1 MPGEFR
7 IATVAGIPVYLHPSW
22 FAVAALMTWSLAV
35 GYVPAEAPSSTPA
48 TAWVLGAILT
58 LFVFASILAHELGHA
73 WVARRTGLTIQ
84 RITLFVFGGVARAA
98 GEPASPGA
106 ELAVAVAGPATS
118 LAVALGCEGLRWLVS
133 GLTTLELAARWLA
146 RANLLLALFNLLPGV
161 PLDGGRALRA
171 LAWRWTGSRERAT
184 RAAAFGG
191 QLLAAG
197 LIGLGLLVL
206 LRGALL
212 PGLWL
217 VLIGWFLQGA
227 AARTAAE
234 TDTRQWLRGVTV
246 AQAMTRDYARVPGDR
261 TLERLVQEEV
271 VGAGHRCFCVTDDG
285 RLQGLLTL
293 REVRAV
299 DPARWSQTRA
309 AEVMTPRERLL
320 VARPDEEVLAALAR
334 MDAAGITQLPVV
346 ADDRLLGLID
356 REHIA
361 HYLRVRLELGA

>member
-7 IATVAGIPVYLHPSW
+7 IATIGGVPVYLHPSW

-35 GYVPAEAPSSTPA
+35 GYLPTERPSAVPAL
-48 TAWVLGAILT
+48 AWVLGGLMT
-58 LFVFASILAHELGHA
+58 VGFFASILAHELGHA
-73 WVARRTGLTIQ
+73 WVARRTGLGIQ
-84 RITLFVFGGVARAA
+84 RITLFVFGGVARAS

-106 ELAVAVAGPATS
+106 ELAVALAGPATS
-118 LAVALGCEGLRWLVS
+118 LAVALGCEGLRIVAG
-133 GLTTLELAARWLA
+133 GLATVEVAARWLG

-161 PLDGGRALRA
+161 PLDGGRVLRA
-171 LAWRWTGSRERAT
+171 LVWRWTGSRARAT
-184 RAAAFGG
+184 RAAAFSG

-197 LIGLGLLVL
+197 LIGLGLLML

-227 AARTAAE
+227 AARAAME
-234 TDTRQWLRGVTV
+234 TDTRRWLQGVTV
-246 AQAMTRDYARVPGDR
+246 AQAMTREYARVPGDR
-261 TLERLVQEEV
+261 TLERLVHEEV

-299 DPARWSQTRA
+299 DPTRWSQTRA
-309 AEVMTPRERLL
+309 AEVMTPRERLI

-334 MDAAGITQLPVV
+334 MDAAGVTQLPVV
-346 ADDRLLGLID
+346 AEDRLLGLID